1 MEVTVKYFGQI
12 AEITQKKE
20 ETFSYSDGLISEFIE
35 EVYEKY
41 PGLRSVNFKI
51 AQAQQLISTQEKVT
65 GEELA
70 LLPPFAGG

>member
-51 AQAQQLISTQEKVT
+51 AQSQQLISTEGKIT

>member
-20 ETFSYSDGLISEFIE
+20 ETFSYSDGLISEFVE

-41 PGLRSVNFKI
+41 PGLRSINFKI
-51 AQAQQLISTQEKVT
+51 AQAQQLISTEEKIT